1 MENLEWTLHP
11 VRDDD
16 GAEMWWLLNSD
27 GHQFCIGEHHEV
39 IALYDTFADFVNH
52 GNHDG
57 EIDAGDERII
67 EWITVAQAAEM
78 SGESPVTIRWAA
90 RNKIEGALPRP
101 WRFPKSAFYKW
112 MRTGRNKRS

>member
-1 MENLEWTLHP
+1 MENLEWALHP

-16 GAEMWWLLNSD
+16 GSEMWWLLNSD
-27 GHQFCIGEHHEV
+27 GHQFCLGEYPEV
-39 IALYDTFADFVNH
+39 EALADKLNDLIAQGNH
-52 GNHDG
+52 GG
-57 EIDAGDERII
+57 ELSPDDPRII
-67 EWITVAQAAEM
+67 EWLTVKEAAEI

-101 WRFPKSAFYKW
+101 WRFPKASFDAW

>member
-16 GAEMWWLLNSD
+16 GNEMWWLLRGD
-27 GHQFCIGEHHEV
+27 ERLRLGTCLDVVELYEV
-39 IALYDTFADFVNH
+39 LFRYIDH

-57 EIDAGDERII
+57 ELDAGDERII
-67 EWITVAQAAEM
+67 EWITVAQAAEL
-78 SGESPVTIRWAA
+78 SGESAVTIRWAA

-101 WRFPKSAFYKW
+101 WRFSKASFLAW
-112 MRTGRNKRS
+112 MRDGRNKRTK